1 MCILLMF
8 GRLGGIVGANVAALL
23 LDNHCETVFYL
34 SGSSILGKILLK
46 TLILSILNAYSFLND
61 LQRLEF

>member
-34 SGSSILGKILLK
+34 SGSSILGNSVENCDFIN
-46 TLILSILNAYSFLND
+46 IE
-61 LQRLEF
+61 R